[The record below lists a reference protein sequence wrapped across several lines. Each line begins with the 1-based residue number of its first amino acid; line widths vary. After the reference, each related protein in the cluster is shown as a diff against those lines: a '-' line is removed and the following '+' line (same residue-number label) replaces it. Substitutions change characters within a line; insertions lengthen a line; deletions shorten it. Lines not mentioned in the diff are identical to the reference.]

1 LERAVTSSILR
12 KGYELLND
20 CAESDVIVVGAG
32 PAGLTCAYELAKND
46 VDVTVV
52 ERQLYV
58 GGGMTGGGM
67 FFPAGVVMEEDGE
80 LLEEIGVEVEPAE
93 DGLLA
98 FNPVEAA
105 IKLAHAAVEA
115 GATILVGLEVED
127 VIERQGR
134 IEGVVVNWTAARRAG
149 IHVDPLPM
157 EARFTVDATGHEAAV
172 CKHAGVEVK
181 GEGPMWAERG
191 EELVEK
197 HTREVKPGLFV
208 VGMAASAVRGAYRMG
223 PVFGGMLRS
232 GRKAAREI
240 LERL

>member
-1 LERAVTSSILR
+1 MERSIVSSILR
-12 KGYELLND
+12 KGYEVLND
-20 CAESDVIVVGAG
+20 RARSDVIVVGAG
-32 PAGLTCAYELAKND
+32 PAGLTCAYELARND
-46 VDVTVV
+46 VKVTVI

-67 FFPAGVVMEEDGE
+67 FLPAGVVMEEDAE
-80 LLEEIGVEVEPAE
+80 LLEELGVELEPAE
-93 DGLLA
+93 EGLLA

-115 GATILVGLEVED
+115 GAVILVGLEVED

-134 IEGVVVNWTAARRAG
+134 VEGVVVNWTAAKRAG
-149 IHVDPLPM
+149 MHVDPLPM
-157 EARFTVDATGHEAAV
+157 EAKFTVDATGHEASV
-172 CKHAGVEVK
+172 CRCAGVEVK

-208 VGMAASAVRGAYRMG
+208 AGMAASAVRGAYRMG
-223 PVFGGMLRS
+223 PIFGGMLRS